1 MIIDCCYYAMLVVEC
16 RWQCK
21 LRGFLAERKGE
32 REDMQDAH
40 MILDDF
46 TPQFCDPLPND
57 M

>member
-40 MILDDF
+40 TILDDF